1 MNSAANIGFLLEDF
15 RNYGAQTAVIWKDQ
29 AVTYTHILDRII
41 FWREKFQKR
50 YASKIVGL
58 ESDFSPE
65 TIAMLFALI
74 DANAIVVPFD
84 ILHSEKNQKKYGI
97 AQLDALIRI
106 REENKPEFVD
116 FTDTQAKNPLYNS
129 ILTGSKPGLVLFTSG
144 SSGEPKGAL
153 HDFQKLLNKFRTKR
167 KALRTVNFLL
177 FDHWGGLNTLFHI
190 LSNGGTVVILENR
203 TPDYVCETIEKHQ
216 VELLPTSPT
225 FLNMLVLSRAYE
237 RFPLKSLKLISYGA
251 EPMPESLLKRLNT
264 LFPDIKLQQ
273 TYGLIELGVLRS
285 QSEENGSLWVKIG
298 GEGYQT
304 RVVDNLLQIKSDS
317 AMLGYLNAPSP
328 FTEDGWFMTGDT
340 VEVKGDYM
348 KILGRK
354 SEIIN
359 VGGEK
364 VFPQEVENV
373 ILEIPDVEDV
383 LVYSENNPLTG
394 KIVCA
399 KIKYK
404 GPDTRAELI
413 KKVKTYCRTKLE
425 TFKVPV
431 KIELADQSFESGRF
445 KKSRVSG
452 N

>member
-1 MNSAANIGFLLEDF
+1 MNSSANIGFLLDDF
-15 RNYGAQTAVIWKDQ
+15 RNYGERTAIIWKDQ
-29 AVTYTHILDRII
+29 AISYSHILDRIEY
-41 FWREKFQKR
+41 WRGKFQTI
-50 YASKIVGL
+50 YSSKIVGL

-74 DANAIVVPFD
+74 DANAVAVPFD
-84 ILHSEKNQKKYGI
+84 ILHSEKNQKKYNI
-97 AQLDALIRI
+97 AQLDVLIRI
-106 REENKPEFVD
+106 KEETKPEFIAFD
-116 FTDTQAKNPLYNS
+116 APQDKNPLYNT
-129 ILTGSKPGLVLFTSG
+129 ILKNAKPGLVLFTSG

-167 KALRTVNFLL
+167 KAQRTVNFLL

-203 TPDYVCETIEKHQ
+203 TPDFVCQTIEKHQ

-237 RFPLKSLKLISYGA
+237 RFSLKSLKLISYGA
-251 EPMPESLLKRLNT
+251 EPMPESLLKRINT

-304 RVVDNLLQIKSDS
+304 RVVDSLLQIKSDS
-317 AMLGYLNAPSP
+317 AMIGYLNAPSP

-340 VEVKGDYM
+340 VEVKGEYM

-373 ILEIPDVEDV
+373 ILEIPDIEDV
-383 LVYSENNPLTG
+383 LVYAESNPLTG

-399 KIKYK
+399 KIKYN
-404 GPDTRAELI
+404 GPDTKAELI

-425 TFKVPV
+425 TFKIPV
-431 KIELADQSFESGRF
+431 KIELADSTFESGRF
-445 KKSRVSG
+445 KKSRI
-452 N
+452 NK